1 MMDRPTILDVARLAG
16 VSPTTVSRVLNGKDA
31 SHVSEETRA
40 RVLRALEELDYVP
53 AKAARA
59 LRRQRSGVIAVLLPD
74 VSNPF
79 FASLARGVESVGFQ
93 NELSVM
99 ICDSNHSYEKE
110 NRYLDILLTEGV
122 DGVVFVPVDMP
133 DEEKLA
139 RLARHGVRVVVA
151 DRRVDGWPVVEADN
165 QRGSYELTEYVV
177 NLGYRRI
184 AYIAGP
190 RNVSTSCDRIR
201 GFLRFMQEAGLAPVV
216 VKYGDFTFESGYA
229 LAKEILKEQ
238 NVDLIMC
245 GNDLMAMGALRA
257 AAECSI
263 AVPSELGI
271 TGFDHIRFADLLH
284 PPLTTVEVPAFEIGA
299 KAVSLLLRPEVEA
312 VCVDT
317 RIIPGGT
324 CAPRR

>member
-1 MMDRPTILDVARLAG
+1 MTDRPTILDVAKLAG

-31 SHVSEETRA
+31 SHVSEKTRA
-40 RVLRALEELDYVP
+40 RVLKALEELDYVP

-79 FASLARGVESVGFQ
+79 FASLARGVESVSFQ
-93 NELSVM
+93 NGLSVM

-122 DGVVFVPVDMP
+122 EGVVFVPVDMP
-133 DEEKLA
+133 DEDKLA

-165 QRGSYELTEYVV
+165 QRGSYELTKYVID
-177 NLGYRRI
+177 LGYRSI

-190 RNVSTSCDRIR
+190 RNVSTSCARIQ
-201 GFLRFMQEAGLAPVV
+201 GFSQAIKEAGLSPVV

-229 LAKEILKEQ
+229 LAKEILEEQ
-238 NVDLIMC
+238 DVDLIMC

-257 AAECSI
+257 AAEYSK

-284 PPLTTVEVPAFEIGA
+284 PPLTTVEVPAFEIGT
-299 KAVSLLLRPEVEA
+299 KAVGLLLHPELAA
-312 VCVDT
+312 VRVDT

>member
-1 MMDRPTILDVARLAG
+1 MADRPTILDVAKFAG

-31 SHVSEETRA
+31 NHVSEETRA
-40 RVLRALEELDYVP
+40 RVLKALEELDYVP

-93 NELSVM
+93 NGLSVM
-99 ICDSNHSYEKE
+99 ICDSNHSYKKE
-110 NRYLDILLTEGV
+110 NSYLDILLTEGV
-122 DGVVFVPVDMP
+122 EGVVFVPVDMP
-133 DEEKLA
+133 NEEKLA
-139 RLARHGVRVVVA
+139 RLARHGVRVVMA
-151 DRRVDGWPVVEADN
+151 DRRIDGWPVVEADN
-165 QRGSYELTEYVV
+165 QRGSYELTKYVID
-177 NLGYRRI
+177 LGYRSI

-190 RNVSTSCDRIR
+190 RNVSTSRDRIQ
-201 GFLRFMQEAGLAPVV
+201 GFLQSMKEAGLTPVV

-229 LAKEILKEQ
+229 LAKEILNEQ
-238 NVDLIMC
+238 DVDLIMC

-257 AAECSI
+257 AAECSR

-271 TGFDHIRFADLLH
+271 TGFDHIQFADLLH

-299 KAVSLLLRPEVEA
+299 KAVGLLLCPEVTV

-324 CAPRR
+324 CVPRR